1 MKKMFVQMI
10 EIKDKTQSSL
20 IGHQYYSYDIPLGS
34 GGECIV
40 LVYFLGC
47 LLTDSHKRS
56 PIHLKS
62 ILGQLEAKDK
72 DYTS

>member
-1 MKKMFVQMI
+1 MI

-20 IGHQYYSYDIPLGS
+20 IGHQYYSYCIPMGS
-34 GGECIV
+34 GGEWSNGLFFWMSI
-40 LVYFLGC
+40 LIDL
-47 LLTDSHKRS
+47 HKRS
-56 PIHLKS
+56 QIHLKS